1 MSVAFK
7 VFLIITGYLLGA
19 YVTFI
24 LSLYFDRKS
33 GWSADRVYKDPEL
46 PYFFVIC
53 LFLWLLILPME
64 LGYELCVKL
73 KVLSIAI
80 VETLMSFGE
89 DKKE

>member
-24 LSLYFDRKS
+24 FSLYLDRKS
-33 GWSADRVYKDPEL
+33 GWSADCLYKDPEL

-53 LFLWLLILPME
+53 LFLWLLILPMG
-64 LGYELCVKL
+64 LGYEFCVKL

-80 VETLMSFGE
+80 VETLMSFRK
-89 DKKE
+89 DKK